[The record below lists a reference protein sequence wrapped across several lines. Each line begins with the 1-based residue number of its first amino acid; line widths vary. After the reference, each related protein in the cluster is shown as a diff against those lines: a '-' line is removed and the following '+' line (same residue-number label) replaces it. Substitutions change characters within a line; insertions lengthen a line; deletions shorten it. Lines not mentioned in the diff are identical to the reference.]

1 MKRFSIF
8 LAAALMLMV
17 SCQKA
22 KELTYNSPDN
32 IYFDFSAS
40 PKDRD
45 SIIYTFAYEPSKAR
59 DTIFLPVRISG
70 IRTSGAREF
79 KLLVA
84 EGSTALPGTHYEPLK
99 EGYTIAADSGT
110 YALPVIL
117 LNSDPMLSEKSVT
130 LNLTLVETADFG
142 LQITGLTTCK
152 IVFSSKLEKPD
163 WWNMWLG
170 DYYSQVKH
178 ELFLIATG
186 ISEMTTSGLDAPMNL
201 YYTGLLASMLNDPF
215 GWVADHPDAGY
226 VLELRSDS
234 NYDFYNVN
242 NPGKKIELRKN
253 SDSGKY
259 FFIDENGREVF

>member
-1 MKRFSIF
+1 MKRFSIL
-8 LAAALMLMV
+8 LAAVLMLMV

-22 KELTYNSPDN
+22 KELTYNASDN
-32 IYFDFSAS
+32 IYFDFSSA

-70 IRTSGAREF
+70 VRTSGDREF
-79 KLLVA
+79 RLVAA
-84 EGSTALPGTHYEPLK
+84 EGSTAVPGTHYEPLK
-99 EGYTIAADSGT
+99 DVYTMAADSGT

-117 LNSDPMLSEKSVT
+117 LNTDPLLSEKSVT
-130 LNLTLVETADFG
+130 LNLSLLETADFG

-152 IVFSSKLEKPD
+152 IVFSGKLEKPE

-186 ISEMTTSGLDAPMNL
+186 VTEMTTSGLDAPMNL
-201 YYTGLLASMLNDPF
+201 YYVGLLTSMLNDPF

-226 VLELRSDS
+226 VLELRTEGT
-234 NYDFYNVN
+234 YDFFNGN
-242 NPGKKIELRKN
+242 NPGKKTELRKN
-253 SDSGKY
+253 PDSGKY
-259 FFIDENGREVF
+259 FFIDEKGREVF